1 MSSKAGRRQTARW
14 LLRAGLNLSGAWLLP
29 FLPTFATSSALLSAF
44 LPMIRHF
51 LLFPLL
57 LLALLLPTGLRAQV
71 LQPTKLT
78 ATLSQPTAKV
88 GEQVEL
94 IINARI
100 EATWHLYATNFDP
113 DLGPTVFSLQFTKS
127 AAYELVGPPKS
138 VGETK
143 HYDDVFKGDV
153 TYFEKT
159 GQIRQ
164 RIRVLQPGPLVV
176 RAEAEF
182 QSCTDVDGRC
192 IPGDASL
199 SFGPLQVTGSAAAPA
214 AATPAATLP
223 AAPAANSAATAGAPA
238 TASPA
243 DLAVTNVAP
252 AADALPN
259 DSAVVATD
267 ATVAVVSP
275 SAGTPTASGAAVAA
289 TTAVE
294 SAGGLWGFAFAA
306 FVFGLGA
313 LLTPCVFPLIPMTV
327 SFFTSG
333 SDSRQRGILKAS
345 VYGLSIIVIYVL
357 IGVVVSALLGE
368 DGPNL
373 IATHW
378 LPNLL
383 FFIVFVVFG
392 LSFLGLFEITLPHS
406 MVNKIDAQ
414 ADKGGW
420 AGVFFMALTLVLVSF
435 SCTGPIVATILGLAA
450 RGERV
455 APVVG
460 MLGFSLAFALPF
472 TLFAIFPAWLKSL
485 PRSGGWLNTVKVT
498 LGFVELML
506 ALKFLSMA
514 DLAYHWNLLPRDIYL
529 VLWIALSGLLGLYLL
544 GRFKLS
550 HDSELAHLSV
560 GRLLM
565 AVLAFSFMTYLI
577 PGLFGAPLPLLAGYL
592 PPQSRTDFMVAT
604 AGSATTAAAD
614 AVPVAGCE
622 PPRYSEFLELPHGL
636 PGYFDL
642 EQARRCA
649 QAQNKPLFI
658 DFTGHACVNCRKMEA
673 TVWSDPQ
680 VLRRLRE
687 DFVVVALYVD
697 DKTELPAQE
706 VYTSTHDGKQKS
718 TLGKKNA
725 DLQITGFNM
734 NAQPYYVL
742 LDPNA
747 PFNQTGVL
755 APPIGYE
762 PDAAAFVR
770 FLDAGL
776 ARYRQRLAGR

>member
-1 MSSKAGRRQTARW
+1 MSTIHR
-14 LLRAGLNLSGAWLLP
+14 
-29 FLPTFATSSALLSAF
+29 F
-44 LPMIRHF
+44 I
-51 LLFPLL
+51 LL
-57 LLALLLPTGLRAQV
+57 LLALLLPLGMRAQV

-78 ATLSQPTAKV
+78 TTISQPTAKV
-88 GEQVEL
+88 GEQLEL
-94 IINARI
+94 IINARM

-113 DLGPTVFSLQFTKS
+113 DLGPTVFSLKFAKS
-127 AAYELVGPPKS
+127 PAYELVGPPKS

-164 RIRVLQPGPLVV
+164 RIRVLQPGALVIK
-176 RAEAEF
+176 AEAEF

-199 SFGPLQVTGSAAAPA
+199 SFGPLEVTGTAALAA
-214 AATPAATLP
+214 AATPATKATANEVAP
-223 AAPAANSAATAGAPA
+223 AVPGTAAPAPANVATTVLAAT
-238 TASPA
+238 
-243 DLAVTNVAP
+243 
-252 AADALPN
+252 PN
-259 DSAVVATD
+259 DTPVVAGGS
-267 ATVAVVSP
+267 VAVVSAV
-275 SAGTPTASGAAVAA
+275 AGTPAASAA
-289 TTAVE
+289 TVKSTAVE

-333 SDSRQRGILKAS
+333 SDSRQRGIFKAA

-378 LPNLL
+378 LPNLI
-383 FFIVFVVFG
+383 FFAVFVVFG

-472 TLFAIFPAWLKSL
+472 TLFAIFPTWLKSL

-514 DLAYHWNLLPRDIYL
+514 DLAYHWDLLPRDVYL

-550 HDSELAHLSV
+550 HDSDLAHLSV

-565 AVLAFSFMTYLI
+565 AVLVFSFMTYLV

-592 PPQSRTDFMVAT
+592 PPQSRSDFMVAT
-604 AGSATTAAAD
+604 VGTMQGSAVDAA
-614 AVPVAGCE
+614 PVGGCE
-622 PPRYSEFLELPHGL
+622 PPRYGDFLELPHGL
-636 PGYFDL
+636 SGYFDL

-680 VLRRLRE
+680 VLKRLRE
-687 DFVVVALYVD
+687 EFVVVALYVD
-697 DKTELPAQE
+697 DKTDLPAQE
-706 VYTSTHDGKQKS
+706 AYTSAYDGKLKS
-718 TLGKKNA
+718 TIGKKNA
-725 DLQITGFNM
+725 DLQVTGFNV

-747 PFNQTGVL
+747 PANQTGVL
-755 APPIGYE
+755 APPLGYE

-776 ARYRQRLAGR
+776 VRYRQRLANR

>member
-1 MSSKAGRRQTARW
+1 MLTI
-14 LLRAGLNLSGAWLLP
+14 LRFS
-29 FLPTFATSSALLSAF
+29 
-44 LPMIRHF
+44 
-51 LLFPLL
+51 LL
-57 LLALLLPTGLRAQV
+57 LLALLLPLGMQAQV

-78 ATLSQPTAKV
+78 TTLSQPTAKV

-94 IINARI
+94 IINARM

-113 DLGPTVFSLQFTKS
+113 DLGPTVFTLTFAKS
-127 AAYELVGPPKS
+127 PAYELVGPPKS

-143 HYDDVFKGDV
+143 HYDNVFKGDV
-153 TYFEKT
+153 TYFDKT

-164 RIRVLQPGPLVV
+164 RIRVLQPGPLTV

-182 QSCTDVDGRC
+182 QTCTDVDGRC
-192 IPGDASL
+192 IPGEASL
-199 SFGPLQVTGSAAAPA
+199 SFGPLEVTGSAVAPAA
-214 AATPAATLP
+214 AATPAPNAAATGVAPSGPGAVAPGNAATTATTAANP
-223 AAPAANSAATAGAPA
+223 AAPGSTAPVPA
-238 TASPA
+238 TAPSL
-243 DLAVTNVAP
+243 DTLA
-252 AADALPN
+252 AADG
-259 DSAVVATD
+259 S
-267 ATVAVVSP
+267 VAVVSGEVGAP
-275 SAGTPTASGAAVAA
+275 AASVATVT

-333 SDSRQRGILKAS
+333 SDSRQRGIFKAAI
-345 VYGLSIIVIYVL
+345 YGLSIIVIYVL

-378 LPNLL
+378 LPNLI
-383 FFIVFVVFG
+383 FFAVFVVFG

-472 TLFAIFPAWLKSL
+472 TLFAIFPTWLKGL

-514 DLAYHWNLLPRDIYL
+514 DLAYHWDLLPRDVYL

-550 HDSELAHLSV
+550 HDSDLAHLSV

-565 AVLAFSFMTYLI
+565 AVLAFSFMTYLV

-604 AGSATTAAAD
+604 VGTAQSSAVE

-622 PPRYSEFLELPHGL
+622 PPRYGDFLELPHGL

-680 VLRRLRE
+680 VLKRLRE

-697 DKTELPAQE
+697 DKTDLPAQE
-706 VYTSTHDGKQKS
+706 AYTSTYDGKLKS
-718 TLGKKNA
+718 TIGKKNA
-725 DLQITGFNM
+725 DLQVTGFNV

-742 LDPNA
+742 LDPNGPA
-747 PFNQTGVL
+747 NQTGVL
-755 APPIGYE
+755 APPLGYE

-770 FLDAGL
+770 FLDEGL
-776 ARYRQRLAGR
+776 ARYRQRLANR